1 MKAEEESAVSDQGQR
16 SPDPDLER
24 ELRELGK
31 RLEYPPA
38 PDVTD
43 RVLGRIRGGAART
56 GGRRWGLPASPWRR
70 AVAAALVV
78 VLAVAS
84 VLGISPQAR
93 TAAAEWLGLGGV
105 KITFLPSTPEAEP
118 VGADLRLGKKVSLE
132 EARERVPYRILVP
145 DLPKL
150 GEPDTIYVGEPPPG
164 GQVSLVYRPRPGIP
178 RAAETRVGLL
188 LTQFRGQ
195 TGRIYF
201 EKSLG
206 PGMKLE
212 NVRINGGRG
221 YWIEGALHVFV
232 YEDANKNIQEEKIRL
247 AANTLIW
254 EQGELTLRLEG
265 KLSKEEALRIAES
278 VR

>member
-1 MKAEEESAVSDQGQR
+1 MSDQGQR
-16 SPDPDLER
+16 HPDPDLER

-38 PDVTD
+38 PDVSD
-43 RVLGRIRGGAART
+43 RVVGRIRSGAAST

-70 AVAAALVV
+70 AAAVTLVV

-93 TAAAEWLGLGGV
+93 TAAAEWLGLGGI
-105 KITFLPSTPEAEP
+105 KITFLPSTPKVEP
-118 VGADLRLGKKVSLE
+118 VGADLKLGKGVSLA

-145 DLPKL
+145 ALPKL
-150 GEPDTIYVGEPPPG
+150 GEPDAVYVGEPPPG
-164 GQVSLVYRPRPGIP
+164 GQVSLVYRARPGLP
-178 RAAETRVGLL
+178 RAAETDVAVL
-188 LTQFRGQ
+188 LTEFRGN
-195 TGRIYF
+195 TRRVYF
-201 EKSLG
+201 DKMLG
-206 PGMKLE
+206 PGTKLE
-212 NVRINGGRG
+212 AVNIDGGRG
-221 YWIEGALHVFV
+221 YWIEGAPHVFV
-232 YEDANKNIQEEKIRL
+232 YEDANENIQQEKIRL

-265 KLSKEEALRIAES
+265 ELSKEEASRIAES